1 MQDVDLKLFYDDN
14 IHFFWSFGFFLCKF
28 ILIIT
33 QHADMEKSYLYSIA
47 LLLSVS
53 SLISCKSSKTGTSE
67 KTGMAYN
74 KPENGGFQVNN
85 KFRRGPGP
93 GLVEIEGGVFVMS
106 GSATNVPG
114 QELKDYNHKRETTVS
129 SFYMDETEV
138 SNTNWLEYLYW
149 IRRTDPTNYEYYY
162 NELPDTLVWRRP
174 LSYNEPYVDNY
185 LRHPAYQD
193 YPVVGVTWEQAQR
206 YCEWR
211 TSMVN
216 ESLLREQGY
225 MTSFKDL
232 NGTGKGK
239 PNAATTAARPTGPF
253 NTDIYLNGQYD
264 DRGKNA
270 MKDLS
275 PGATAAA
282 ANGQKSKG
290 APTRNVRLEDG
301 ILKQP
306 YRLPT
311 EAEWEYA
318 ALGLIGNTDYE
329 NISSNK
335 IYPWDGLGIS
345 SAKNKTRGLIL
356 ANFKRTKGDY
366 MGVGGSLNDKGSIT
380 VPVRAYV
387 PNDFGLYNMAG
398 NVNEWVQDVYRSNTF
413 DVADALNPYRGN
425 YYQDKKVADAQTGK
439 LEKDKYNRPIMTPAV
454 TQKKQ
459 TWAEKQAA
467 AAAPAT
473 AVNTYA
479 DQRGYRDEENPLYGE
494 ITLVN
499 NKSRVYKGGSWDDQA
514 LWLNPAT
521 RRYLQQDESTADIGF
536 RCAMTMLGASEIRT
550 QGKPQFKPKQQK
562 PFNPKKK

>member
-1 MQDVDLKLFYDDN
+1 MKK
-14 IHFFWSFGFFLCKF
+14 I
-28 ILIIT
+28 
-33 QHADMEKSYLYSIA
+33 YLYSFA
-47 LLLSVS
+47 FLLSATTV
-53 SLISCKSSKTGTSE
+53 ISCKSNKNATSE
-67 KTGMAYN
+67 KTGLAYN
-74 KPENGGFQVNN
+74 RAENGGFQVNT

-106 GSATNVPG
+106 GSAIGIPG

-138 SNTNWLEYLYW
+138 SNTNWLEYLNW
-149 IRRTDPTNYEYYY
+149 IRRVDPTNYEYYY

-193 YPVVGVTWEQAQR
+193 YPVVGVSWEQAQR
-206 YCEWR
+206 YCSWR
-211 TSMVN
+211 TDIVN

-225 MTSFKDL
+225 MSSYKDMYSAQS
-232 NGTGKGK
+232 GKKGST
-239 PNAATTAARPTGPF
+239 ATMTPRPTGPF
-253 NTDIYLNGQYD
+253 TTDLYQNGQYD
-264 DRGKNA
+264 DKGKRA

-275 PGATAAA
+275 PQGALAAD
-282 ANGQKSKG
+282 GKPVKG
-290 APTRNVRLEDG
+290 GATRNVRLEDG

-318 ALGLIGNTDYE
+318 ALGLIGNTEYE
-329 NISSNK
+329 NINNNK
-335 IYPWDGLGIS
+335 IYPWDGLGIA
-345 SAKNKTRGLIL
+345 SAKSKTRGLIL

-398 NVNEWVQDVYRSNTF
+398 NVNEWVSDVYRSNTF
-413 DVADALNPYRGN
+413 GDAEALNPYRGN
-425 YYQDKKVADAQTGK
+425 NFQDKKIADQVTGK

-454 TQKKQ
+454 SGRKQ

-467 AAAPAT
+467 VAANT
-473 AVNTYA
+473 ADPQANPTNGTTYMA
-479 DQRGYRDEENPLYGE
+479 DQRGYRDEENKLYGE

-536 RCAMTMLGASEIRT
+536 RCAMTMLGASEINPG
-550 QGKPQFKPKQQK
+550 GKPQFKPKQQK
-562 PFNPKKK
+562 PFNAKKR

>member
-1 MQDVDLKLFYDDN
+1 
-14 IHFFWSFGFFLCKF
+14 
-28 ILIIT
+28 
-33 QHADMEKSYLYSIA
+33 MEKIYLYSFA
-47 LLLSVS
+47 FLLSAS
-53 SLISCKSSKTGTSE
+53 SLVSCKSNKNATSE
-67 KTGMAYN
+67 KTGLAYN
-74 KPENGGFQVNN
+74 RAENGGFQVNT

-106 GSATNVPG
+106 GSAIGIPG

-138 SNTNWLEYLYW
+138 SNTNWLEYLNW
-149 IRRTDPTNYEYYY
+149 IRRVDPTNYEYYY

-193 YPVVGVTWEQAQR
+193 YPVVGVSWEQAQR
-206 YCEWR
+206 YCSWR
-211 TSMVN
+211 TDIVN

-225 MTSFKDL
+225 MTSYKDMYSSQS
-232 NGTGKGK
+232 GKKG
-239 PNAATTAARPTGPF
+239 NAATTAARPTGPF
-253 NTDIYLNGQYD
+253 TTDLYQNGQYD
-264 DRGKNA
+264 DKGKRA

-275 PGATAAA
+275 PQGTIAAGNGKPVKGGA
-282 ANGQKSKG
+282 
-290 APTRNVRLEDG
+290 TRNVRLEDG

-318 ALGLIGNTDYE
+318 ALGLIGNTEYE
-329 NISSNK
+329 NINNNK
-335 IYPWDGLGIS
+335 IYPWDGLGIA
-345 SAKNKTRGLIL
+345 SAKTKTRGLIL

-366 MGVGGSLNDKGSIT
+366 MGVGGGLNDKGSIT

-398 NVNEWVQDVYRSNTF
+398 NVNEWVSDVYRSNTF
-413 DVADALNPYRGN
+413 NDAEALNPYRGN
-425 YYQDKKVADAQTGK
+425 NFQDKKIADQITGK

-454 TQKKQ
+454 SGRKQ

-467 AAAPAT
+467 VAAAGAQAETAAAPT
-473 AVNTYA
+473 TTYAA
-479 DQRGYRDEENPLYGE
+479 DQRGYRDEENKLYGE

-521 RRYLQQDESTADIGF
+521 RRYLQQDESTADLGF
-536 RCAMTMLGASEIRT
+536 RCAMTMLGASEINPN
-550 QGKPQFKPKQQK
+550 GKPQFKPKQQK
-562 PFNPKKK
+562 PFNAKKR